1 MSSKQR
7 PLAALLILSA
17 LNFFNYVDRSVLF
30 AVLPLVQKEFPHPQ
44 LFGMGIDASYG
55 FLTTAFFVCYM
66 VAAPFVGL
74 VADRYPRK
82 WLMVGGALVWCVAT
96 LMTAVTH
103 TFITLLV
110 RHTIVGFGE
119 ATFVTIAPSF
129 LADLFSEDKRGRVF
143 GWFYLNIG
151 LGTAAGY
158 MMGGSLGHHYG
169 WRMPFYIAA
178 APGFLLALALAA
190 LPEPPRG
197 AKDLLK
203 ETRERTRLSGLAR
216 NGAFWTATLG
226 MAMVTFCLGGLEA
239 WMPTFLNRVRGI
251 PLDKGNLVFGG
262 ITAITAI
269 TGTMIGGWMGD
280 KLLTRTKG
288 AYYLVSAGTLLVSVP
303 ATLIAV
309 YVSGS
314 LMYPAM
320 FVAEFLLFLNT
331 APLNAAVVNSVGA
344 SIRATAI
351 AVNLFTIHLLGDAAS
366 PTLIGRISD
375 LTTLQTGF
383 LAAIAAVVV
392 AAVIL
397 FYGMRFAPQIP
408 VPQGARG
415 ESA

>member
-1 MSSKQR
+1 MPRQR
-7 PLAALLILSA
+7 PLAALLILSG

-30 AVLPLVQKEFPHPQ
+30 AVLPLIQKEFPRN
-44 LFGMGIDASYG
+44 DASYG

-66 VAAPFVGL
+66 FAAPLIGFL
-74 VADRYPRK
+74 ADRFTRK
-82 WLMVGGALVWCVAT
+82 WLMVGGALVWCLAT
-96 LMTAVTH
+96 LLTAVTH
-103 TFITLLV
+103 NFTTLLI
-110 RHTIVGFGE
+110 RHTIVGLGE

-129 LADLFSEDKRGRVF
+129 LADLFSEEHRGRVF

-158 MMGGSLGHHYG
+158 MMGGYLGHHHG
-169 WRMPFYIAA
+169 WRTPFYVAA

-203 ETRERTRLSGLAR
+203 ETFERTSLRGLLR

-239 WMPTFLNRVRGI
+239 WMPTFLNRVRDI
-251 PLDKGNLVFGG
+251 PLDRGNLIFGG
-262 ITAITAI
+262 ITAVTAI
-269 TGTMIGGWMGD
+269 TGTMLGGWMGD
-280 KLLTRTKG
+280 KLLTRTRG
-288 AYYLVSAGTLLVSVP
+288 AYYFVSAVTLLLGVP
-303 ATLIAV
+303 AMFAAIYL
-309 YVSGS
+309 SGP
-314 LMYPAM
+314 LMYPSM

-344 SIRATAI
+344 GIRATAI

-375 LTTLQTGF
+375 RSTLQTGF

-397 FYGMRFAPQIP
+397 LYGMRFAPQIP
-408 VPQGARG
+408 VDRHSQGEPA
-415 ESA
+415 

>member
-1 MSSKQR
+1 MRKQR
-7 PLAALLILSA
+7 PLAALLILSG

-30 AVLPLVQKEFPHPQ
+30 AVLPLIQKEFPRN
-44 LFGMGIDASYG
+44 DASYG
-55 FLTTAFFVCYM
+55 FLTTAFFLCYM
-66 VAAPFVGL
+66 ISAPFVGFL
-74 VADRYPRK
+74 ADRYPRK

-96 LMTAVTH
+96 LMTAVTYNF
-103 TFITLLV
+103 TTLLI
-110 RHTIVGFGE
+110 RHTIVGLGE

-129 LADLFSEDKRGRVF
+129 LADLFTEEHRGRVF

-158 MMGGSLGHHYG
+158 MMGGYLGHHLG
-169 WRMPFYIAA
+169 WRYPFYVAA

-203 ETRERTRLSGLAR
+203 ETPERTTLAGLVR

-239 WMPTFLNRVRGI
+239 WMPTFLNRIRGI
-251 PLDKGNLVFGG
+251 PLDQGNLVFGG
-262 ITAITAI
+262 ITAVTAI

-288 AYYLVSAGTLLVSVP
+288 AYYFVSAATLLISIP
-303 ATLIAV
+303 AMFAAIYL
-309 YVSGS
+309 SGG

-366 PTLIGRISD
+366 PTLIGRVSD
-375 LTTLQTGF
+375 RTSLQTGF
-383 LAAIAAVVV
+383 LAAIVATFV

-397 FYGMRFAPQIP
+397 FYGMKFAPQIP
-408 VPQGARG
+408 AGARSRG
-415 ESA
+415 ETA